1 MNIEKTDRI
10 GELLTDHLKEMVFDE
25 LSDAYLEKAG
35 VADIL
40 KGVPVPIRKTEMTGI
55 TVLKIA
61 LNMAFVFG
69 VDPGFKYKENYLQY
83 ILRNFDKNFS
93 NGLIAIN
100 LEEDDRLTWVCQTDG
115 NMNVIMVSQNGKCLK
130 FPEDSV
136 RKMGRTAI
144 GVRSM
149 KLAEG
154 DKLIFAGVAK
164 NTDDLLIVTEKGIG
178 KRTPVALIPVHGRT
192 TGGQNITNI
201 RQLDIIGKVAA
212 ALVLHEND
220 DVTFMSSS
228 GNIVRLRGSLI
239 PRLGRTARGVRL
251 VRLEDGAVV
260 AGVTANDADAIPEAP
275 DEQTV
280 TELPTDQNLPPEED
294 LPAEDDQ
301 DEEELEDEI
310 TDEEDSDN
318 NSSEDEASENME

>member
-1 MNIEKTDRI
+1 M
-10 GELLTDHLKEMVFDE
+10 
-25 LSDAYLEKAG
+25 
-35 VADIL
+35 
-40 KGVPVPIRKTEMTGI
+40 
-55 TVLKIA
+55 
-61 LNMAFVFG
+61 
-69 VDPGFKYKENYLQY
+69 
-83 ILRNFDKNFS
+83 
-93 NGLIAIN
+93 
-100 LEEDDRLTWVCQTDG
+100 
-115 NMNVIMVSQNGKCLK
+115 
-130 FPEDSV
+130 
-136 RKMGRTAI
+136 
-144 GVRSM
+144 
-149 KLAEG
+149 
-154 DKLIFAGVAK
+154 
-164 NTDDLLIVTEKGIG
+164 
-178 KRTPVALIPVHGRT
+178 ALIPVHGRT